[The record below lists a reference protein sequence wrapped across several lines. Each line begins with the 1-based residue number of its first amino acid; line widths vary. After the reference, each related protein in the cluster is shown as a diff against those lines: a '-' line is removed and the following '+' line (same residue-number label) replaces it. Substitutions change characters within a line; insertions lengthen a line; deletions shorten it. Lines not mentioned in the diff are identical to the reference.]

1 MVAECPRC
9 ETELSVPPDSVL
21 SEILVCDEC
30 QSELEIISLDPVEV
44 VLAPEV
50 EEDWGE

>member
-9 ETELSVPPDSVL
+9 ETELNVPSDSVL
-21 SEILVCDEC
+21 SEILVCAEC
-30 QSELEIISLDPVEV
+30 QSELELISIDPVEV
-44 VLAPEV
+44 VLAPEI